1 MRKSC
6 VAALALVC
14 IGADLRADAVKAIR
28 VVLPPQAGAAVENI
42 GRMLGRQIERRCSA
56 KVTATGEAMLVVE
69 LAVEPGIGVEG
80 FWITNRAGGG
90 IRIIGNEARGLLY
103 GVGKFLHTATY
114 NEQGFSPGTWRGAS
128 VPKMPV
134 RGIYLATHF
143 QNYYQV
149 APIEEV
155 ARYVEELSLWGVN
168 NFLVWFGMEEFTSID
183 DPKAQAMIARL
194 RALLQVVRDL
204 GLDVSLGCICN
215 DGYKGGPADLKAD
228 DSTVGH
234 AGYHT
239 RMGDRIYNLGNELCP
254 SKPGVP
260 EMELG
265 YCKERFDAFKG
276 IGIDYWFITPY
287 DNGGCT
293 CAKCAPWGANGYLRM
308 AEVLAKAYRR
318 DYPKGKVV
326 LGTWYFD
333 RWAEGEWDGITAKFK
348 ENKPDWADYI
358 MSDNFEE
365 YPRYPLEKGVPGG
378 LPLLNFPDIS
388 MYGQDPWGG
397 YGANP
402 HPGRLQ
408 KRWDETRAKLSG
420 GVPYSEGI
428 YEDLNKVIC
437 AQLYWSPDRPAIE
450 TARDYAAYEF
460 SPEVADDVVEVVKI
474 FEINHVRAEIKESA
488 VKACE
493 LTERIEARL
502 TPEARRAWR
511 WRLFRIR
518 AALDQELYRNS
529 QGQGRDEVFRKAYEE
544 LTEISHAKNAWPML
558 RPVLIPAVK
567 GK

>member
-1 MRKSC
+1 MLPSQ
-6 VAALALVC
+6 
-14 IGADLRADAVKAIR
+14 AD
-28 VVLPPQAGAAVENI
+28 AAVENI
-42 GRMLGRQIERRCSA
+42 GRILARQIERRCSA
-56 KVTATGEAMLVVE
+56 KTVTKGEAPLVLE
-69 LAVEPGIGVEG
+69 LAIEPGIGPEG
-80 FWITNRAGGG
+80 YRIADGGAGQ
-90 IRIIGNEARGLLY
+90 IRISGNEARGLLY
-103 GVGKFLHTATY
+103 GVGRFLHSCAYDERGFTA
-114 NEQGFSPGTWRGAS
+114 GAWRGVS
-128 VPKMPV
+128 SPKMPV
-134 RGIYLATHF
+134 RGIYFATHF
-143 QNYYQV
+143 QNYYQA

-168 NFLVWFGMEEFTSID
+168 NFLVWFGMEEFTGIN

-194 RALLQVVRDL
+194 RAVLQVVKDL

-215 DGYKGGPADLKAD
+215 DGYANGPADLRAD

-239 RMGDRIYNLGNELCP
+239 HRGNRIYNLGNELCP

-265 YCKERFDAFKG
+265 FCKERFDAFRG

-293 CAKCAPWGANGYLRM
+293 CAQCAPWGANGYLRM
-308 AEVLAKAYRR
+308 AEMLARAYRR
-318 DYPKGKVV
+318 DYGKGKVV

-333 RWAEGEWDGITAKFK
+333 RWADGEWEGMTAKFK
-348 ENKPDWADYI
+348 AKKPDWVDYI
-358 MSDNFEE
+358 LADNFEE
-365 YPRYPLEKGVPGG
+365 YPRYPLEKGVPGDF
-378 LPLLNFPDIS
+378 PLLNFPDIS

-402 HPGRLQ
+402 HPERLQ

-437 AQLYWSPDRPAIE
+437 VQLYWSPERPAIE
-450 TARDYAAYEF
+450 TVRDYAAYEF
-460 SPEVADDVVEVVKI
+460 SPAAADDIADVVKI
-474 FEINHVRAEIKESA
+474 FEANHVRAGIGESA
-488 VKACE
+488 VKAYE
-493 LTERIEARL
+493 LTERIEARM

-518 AALDQELYRNS
+518 AAIDQELYRNS
-529 QGQGRDEVFRKAYEE
+529 KGQGRDEVFRKAYEE
-544 LTEISHAKNAWPML
+544 LVEISHARNAWPML
-558 RPVLIPAVK
+558 RPVLISAVRAK
-567 GK
+567 